1 LGGASAASL
10 AAMQAQLS
18 DAQAQL
24 QAETQLADRLNRELS
39 ALSEGRYSE
48 RYLEEELIVAKSGL
62 AQHKQAN
69 LQKQEQISLLKSQLA
84 ELINKDLDTAELNK
98 KLQTVRQQSLE
109 EKPLLKRSLAALET
123 DLKSQR
129 DNLRLVKAELDNQQS
144 SAADSSSN
152 IAKQNKHL
160 MEKEAQ
166 TAEFNNKLASIVDE
180 LATKNKEPADNNQKL
195 KNESAKL
202 ASQQQSLQ
210 SADQG
215 TQRQLLVAEQKLLAD
230 QQASKA
236 MADQIARL
244 KADLELL
251 SKTSKMGAAFKD
263 QVETNLRTL
272 LDSKKLAYQKELTDL
287 QGSLREKTGFVTL
300 LQSRVS
306 ALQAGGN
313 DQEAYI
319 AGLKAQNA
327 DANKGLLESTKS
339 VQSKTQ
345 SLRLRN
351 KNSLT

>member
-1 LGGASAASL
+1 
-10 AAMQAQLS
+10 
-18 DAQAQL
+18 
-24 QAETQLADRLNRELS
+24 
-39 ALSEGRYSE
+39 
-48 RYLEEELIVAKSGL
+48 
-62 AQHKQAN
+62 
-69 LQKQEQISLLKSQLA
+69 
-84 ELINKDLDTAELNK
+84 
-98 KLQTVRQQSLE
+98 
-109 EKPLLKRSLAALET
+109 
-123 DLKSQR
+123 
-129 DNLRLVKAELDNQQS
+129 
-144 SAADSSSN
+144 
-152 IAKQNKHL
+152 
-160 MEKEAQ
+160 
-166 TAEFNNKLASIVDE
+166 
-180 LATKNKEPADNNQKL
+180 
-195 KNESAKL
+195 
-202 ASQQQSLQ
+202 
-210 SADQG
+210 
-215 TQRQLLVAEQKLLAD
+215 VAEQKLLAD

>member
-1 LGGASAASL
+1 
-10 AAMQAQLS
+10 M
-18 DAQAQL
+18 
-24 QAETQLADRLNRELS
+24 
-39 ALSEGRYSE
+39 
-48 RYLEEELIVAKSGL
+48 
-62 AQHKQAN
+62 
-69 LQKQEQISLLKSQLA
+69 
-84 ELINKDLDTAELNK
+84 
-98 KLQTVRQQSLE
+98 
-109 EKPLLKRSLAALET
+109 
-123 DLKSQR
+123 
-129 DNLRLVKAELDNQQS
+129 
-144 SAADSSSN
+144 
-152 IAKQNKHL
+152 
-160 MEKEAQ
+160 
-166 TAEFNNKLASIVDE
+166 
-180 LATKNKEPADNNQKL
+180 
-195 KNESAKL
+195 
-202 ASQQQSLQ
+202 
-210 SADQG
+210 
-215 TQRQLLVAEQKLLAD
+215 AEQKLLAD